1 MQNNIIDLLGFKD
14 KDIKA
19 RVTKS
24 TPYNLEVTV
33 EKICK
38 PRYCPVCGHRMYSKG
53 PYTRTLN
60 HPILQDGRKITILL
74 KQRRFKCTNP
84 VCGKFETEQF
94 SFIERYKHNT
104 NMTDFLI
111 IDDFRTDSLSASEIA
126 RRRNVSDSYA
136 MYTFARYVDMSRLP
150 LTEAISID
158 EVHLHISRYCNYAL
172 VIQDFITGEPID
184 LVADRKKVTTEPYFQ
199 KIPLKERAKVKY
211 IITDMYRPFGMYTTN
226 YFPNAI
232 HIVDSFHVIQ
242 LIIRHIQGYIRRK
255 QREIDEK
262 DRARHERLEQDI
274 HRRTEFHHSRDY
286 YIVKKYNWLILKNN
300 NDIDYRKKAFYDVT
314 MGRYMTPA
322 DYEEALFK
330 IDPNFKKLRDLKEMY
345 IKFNNR
351 YVGKPKEAAKGLR
364 NLIEYY
370 RKCDQKLFYK
380 YIANT
385 LEEYF
390 DEIVNSFI
398 VIEKYSK
405 DGNNGRRLA
414 RLSNGPMESLNRIPK
429 DMKRIARGYRN
440 FEHIRQRF
448 LFSQRSNAAIRAIPK
463 PMNEV
468 KLKTDIVRG
477 PYVKKA
483 YRSPSD
489 NL

>member
-1 MQNNIIDLLGFKD
+1 
-14 KDIKA
+14 
-19 RVTKS
+19 
-24 TPYNLEVTV
+24 
-33 EKICK
+33 
-38 PRYCPVCGHRMYSKG
+38 
-53 PYTRTLN
+53 
-60 HPILQDGRKITILL
+60 
-74 KQRRFKCTNP
+74 
-84 VCGKFETEQF
+84 
-94 SFIERYKHNT
+94 
-104 NMTDFLI
+104 
-111 IDDFRTDSLSASEIA
+111 
-126 RRRNVSDSYA
+126 
-136 MYTFARYVDMSRLP
+136 
-150 LTEAISID
+150 
-158 EVHLHISRYCNYAL
+158 
-172 VIQDFITGEPID
+172 
-184 LVADRKKVTTEPYFQ
+184 
-199 KIPLKERAKVKY
+199 
-211 IITDMYRPFGMYTTN
+211 
-226 YFPNAI
+226 
-232 HIVDSFHVIQ
+232 
-242 LIIRHIQGYIRRK
+242 
-255 QREIDEK
+255 
-262 DRARHERLEQDI
+262 
-274 HRRTEFHHSRDY
+274 
-286 YIVKKYNWLILKNN
+286 
-300 NDIDYRKKAFYDVT
+300 
-314 MGRYMTPA
+314 MTPA